1 MSKQIRKAVIDG
13 SVTMLTMVYRPYNPA
28 APVSTPI
35 VGPGEFHEHR
45 TLLRRARRG
54 QAATLEVFIN
64 QLTERLARFLHQM
77 VVCAEAGYVRS

>member
-1 MSKQIRKAVIDG
+1 MIMSKQIRKAVIDG

-64 QLTERLARFLHQM
+64 QLTERLVHTSQKCTPRLF
-77 VVCAEAGYVRS
+77 S

>member
-13 SVTMLTMVYRPYNPA
+13 RVTMLTMVYRPYNPA

-54 QAATLEVFIN
+54 
-64 QLTERLARFLHQM
+64 
-77 VVCAEAGYVRS
+77 